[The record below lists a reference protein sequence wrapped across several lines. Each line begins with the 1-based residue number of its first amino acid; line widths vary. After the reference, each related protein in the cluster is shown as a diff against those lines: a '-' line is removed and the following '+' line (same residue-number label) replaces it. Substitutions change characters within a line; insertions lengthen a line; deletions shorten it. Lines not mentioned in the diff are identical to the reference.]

1 MELGGVVVLIL
12 ILVLVTVILII
23 EKPFHKKG
31 PSEDDLFATLPKAGV
46 ILEKAPQVVESQAP
60 PWQITLSQK
69 LESEGYHLMGDY
81 SYAAGQF
88 FWARV
93 FISPDSLSALL
104 LVNWVEGLDK
114 GKQIIPNLEIYS
126 FDNQG
131 SFLLTACSQDGA
143 TRLLTGA
150 NRPTEDQLSLHLK
163 AVYAE
168 SAVRPILQEHQA
180 RLEKWAAKGVR
191 VRELTPANVLAS
203 LGKIFS

>member
-1 MELGGVVVLIL
+1 MGLGGVVVLFL
-12 ILVLVTVILII
+12 ILVMIAYILVT
-23 EKPFHKKG
+23 EKPFQDKKI
-31 PSEDDLFATLPKAGV
+31 SEDDLFAALPKAGV

-60 PWQITLSQK
+60 PWQVTLTQK
-69 LESEGYHLMGDY
+69 LKDEGYHLMGDY

-93 FISPDSLSALL
+93 FIAPDAKSALL
-104 LVNWVEGLDK
+104 LVNWVEGMDK

-126 FDNQG
+126 FDNKG
-131 SFLLTACSQDGA
+131 SFILTACAQDGA

-150 NRPTEDQLSLHLK
+150 NRPSEDQLSLHLK

-168 SAVRPILQEHQA
+168 SAVRPIVQEHQL
-180 RLEKWAAKGVR
+180 RLAQWEEKGAR
-191 VRELTPANVLAS
+191 VRELTPANVLPS